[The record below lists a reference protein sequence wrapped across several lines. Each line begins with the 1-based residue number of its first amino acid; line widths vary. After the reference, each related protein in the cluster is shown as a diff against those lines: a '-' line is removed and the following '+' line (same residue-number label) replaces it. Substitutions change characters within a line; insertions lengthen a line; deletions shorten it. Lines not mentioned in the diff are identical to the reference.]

1 MRILIDV
8 CLSPDWVDYFQTHG
22 IDSIHWTAIGACDA
36 EDFVLFDYAQ
46 EHGMVIFTHDL
57 DFGAILAQS
66 KSSCPSVVQARV
78 QDPSPEK
85 IGGLVLKLLKQFEE
99 ELIRGAILTLASDKH
114 KVRILPI

>member
-8 CLSPDWVDYFQTHG
+8 CLSPDWVDYFQSHG
-22 IDSIHWTAIGACDA
+22 IDSRHWTAIGACDA
-36 EDFVLFDYAQ
+36 EDFALFDYAQ
-46 EHGMVIFTHDL
+46 DHGMVIFTHDL

-99 ELIRGAILTLASDKH
+99 ELT
-114 KVRILPI
+114 